1 MRERKMNNDKKTET
15 QVEEIQDELV
25 LERVSGGALIAPGD
39 LRLATS
45 SALLRGAGVMA
56 LQSGHHDPVRIASAT
71 RFIK

>member
-1 MRERKMNNDKKTET
+1 MSNDKKTEN

-25 LERVSGGALIAPGD
+25 LERVIGGAFINPGD
-39 LRLATS
+39 LRLVAS

-71 RFIK
+71 SFIK